1 MNWKTVPLDEI
12 QANEPRAITDGPFGS
27 NLARRHYTES
37 GPTVI
42 RLQNIGDG
50 VYIDSPA
57 HISEDHFM
65 ALRAHEVLP
74 GDLLVSSLGVE
85 LPRACLAPVWLGP
98 AIVKADCIRVRLTP
112 EVDSRWVMYSMQRP
126 AVRRWADERRHG
138 VGRPRLGLMTIR
150 QIPVPLPPLED
161 QRRIVDILEDHL
173 SRLGAAESYL
183 EAGLRRLIA
192 LRRSSLDRH
201 FGPSEP
207 SVPLSAL
214 VNGVQ
219 AGRSFGG
226 ASVPAAPDQWGIIK
240 VSAMTWGEFRAGEN
254 KSVAAAGIDP
264 RYEIKQG
271 DLLVSRANTSDYVG
285 ASVLVGPVRRKLLL
299 SDKSLRLIPRPG
311 VKAEWLWRALQAPSA
326 RRQISAMATGTKD
339 SMRNISQSGL
349 LRVALPYA
357 RADEQEDAVV
367 RFRALDGSI
376 RRLQEQLSAAQ
387 RQREGLRR
395 ALLAAAFSGQLT
407 GQVGDD
413 DVMEEVADAQT
424 SARAAE

>member
-1 MNWKTVPLDEI
+1 MTLWPVRSLGELVRQPLTNGRSVPTRVGGFPVL
-12 QANEPRAITDGPFGS
+12 
-27 NLARRHYTES
+27 
-37 GPTVI
+37 
-42 RLQNIGDG
+42 RLT
-50 VYIDSPA
+50 
-57 HISEDHFM
+57 
-65 ALRAHEVLP
+65 ALRTEGVDLQERKGGAWSREEASRYLVAEGDFLVARGSGSLDLVGRGSLVRRMADEVAFP
-74 GDLLVSSLGVE
+74 DT
-85 LPRACLAPVWLGP
+85 A
-98 AIVKADCIRVRLTP
+98 IRVR
-112 EVDSRWVMYSMQRP
+112 P
-126 AVRRWADERRHG
+126 AVGQISPEYLSLLWNSPMVRMQVESMARTTAGIYKVNQEHLNS
-138 VGRPRLGLMTIR
+138 VRL
-150 QIPVPLPPLED
+150 PVPALGE
-161 QRRIVDILEDHL
+161 QRRIVDILDDHL
-173 SRLGAAESYL
+173 SRLGAADSYL

-226 ASVPAAPDQWGIIK
+226 ASAPAALNEWGIIK

-254 KSVAAAGIDP
+254 KAVAAAGIDP
-264 RYEIKQG
+264 RYEIKHG

-285 ASVLVGPVRRKLLL
+285 ASVLVGPVRSKLLL
-299 SDKSLRLIPRPG
+299 SDKSLRLIPRLG
-311 VKAEWLWRALQAPSA
+311 VKAEWLWRALQAPAA

-339 SMRNISQSGL
+339 SMRNISQSAL
-349 LRVALPYA
+349 LRVALPDA

-376 RRLQEQLSAAQ
+376 RRLQEQLRAAQ

-395 ALLAAAFSGQLT
+395 ALLAAAFCGQLT